1 MKKRNPFLQFLIG
14 LLMLVAGGY
23 WFLNSVTV
31 TTGFYGLSFAGIR
44 ISGGLVVVP
53 FIAGII
59 WLFLNVDSMGA
70 KILTGAGLVIILASV
85 IMNTRFVFQSRSLY
99 EYLIMLILIF
109 GGAALAAQ
117 VLFARPKN
125 NSPSTNASTTS
136 PQQEYD
142 ELEAELDKLRRGE

>member
-1 MKKRNPFLQFLIG
+1 MQKRNPFLQFLIG
-14 LLMLVAGGY
+14 LLMLIAGGY

-31 TTGFYGLSFAGIR
+31 TTGFYGLSLGGMR
-44 ISGGLVVVP
+44 LSGGLVVVP

-59 WLFLNVDSMGA
+59 WLFLNMDSIGA

-85 IMNTRFVFQSRSLY
+85 IMSTRFVFQSRSLY
-99 EYLIMLILIF
+99 EYLIMLVLIF
-109 GGAALAAQ
+109 GGAALTGQ

-125 NSPSTNASTTS
+125 DVIDKKDDAPT
-136 PQQEYD
+136 PRQEYD